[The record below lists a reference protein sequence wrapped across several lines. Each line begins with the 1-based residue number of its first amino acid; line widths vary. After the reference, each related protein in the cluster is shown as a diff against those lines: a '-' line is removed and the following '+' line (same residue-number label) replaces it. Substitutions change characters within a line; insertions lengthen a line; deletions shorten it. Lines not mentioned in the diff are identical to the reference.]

1 MRPLRPAGNAS
12 PASGAMRGLRSGVLA
27 ALCVLL
33 PLVGH
38 VLTRCHAPRWIIV
51 AAVAAVAVPG
61 AMLLTRRRLTDTQVV
76 GALAAAQI
84 ASHLAYALPGA
95 CQAMTGGA
103 VPSSG
108 LFSLVGHG
116 ADASPPA
123 GAVLAGH
130 LVTVV
135 VAARLLGVTERL
147 LWQSRPML
155 DAVHRLL
162 LFVWP
167 FLGRVHGTGPAAVIS
182 EDRTPPRSATPVRRH
197 TGRAPPLSVRVSF
210 APFRPMPIGGLLLP

>member
-1 MRPLRPAGNAS
+1 MRPLRPTGHAS

-108 LFSLVGHG
+108 LFSLVEHG
-116 ADASPPA
+116 ADASPPP
-123 GAVLAGH
+123 GVVLAGH

-182 EDRTPPRSATPVRRH
+182 EDTTPLRSATPVRRH